1 MSGATTRRAIGQSV
15 SFGPKLRTALNDVL
29 GGGAASVLT
38 VTFGLSYSLL
48 IFAGPLAPYLSYGVA
63 ATFIASAILAAVLA
77 LGSSL
82 PFAIGGPESSTAAIT
97 GILAASL
104 VERMAATDPSAPLLA
119 PTLITLGFSTIL
131 TGIVLCGFGVTRM
144 GRAIRYV
151 PYPVVG
157 GFLGATGLLIV
168 LGAIR
173 VITGQR
179 LQFGTLDRFAN
190 IITLSELSAACAMA
204 LILNLTW
211 HRSRHS
217 LG

>member
-1 MSGATTRRAIGQSV
+1 AM
-15 SFGPKLRTALNDVL
+15 P
-29 GGGAASVLT
+29 
-38 VTFGLSYSLL
+38 
-48 IFAGPLAPYLSYGVA
+48 
-63 ATFIASAILAAVLA
+63 AILA
-77 LGSSL
+77 SSL
-82 PFAIGGPESSTAAIT
+82 A
-97 GILAASL
+97 
-104 VERMAATDPSAPLLA
+104 ERMAVTNPSAPILA
-119 PTLITLGFSTIL
+119 PVLITLAVSTVL

-173 VITGQR
+173 VITGHQ
-179 LQFGTLDRFAN
+179 LQFGTLGRFAN

-217 LG
+217 LGLPLILIG